1 MVPRLILLGLG
12 NPGRRY
18 RDTRHNLG
26 FMALDA
32 FAARH
37 GAEPECET
45 RTFGRA
51 GCLVQ
56 STDIILIKPKTYMNR
71 SGRAV
76 AELLRGTEFDPSE
89 RVVLADDMVLPLG
102 QLRLRRRG
110 SHGGHNG
117 LRSVIDVLRTAD
129 FPRLRMGVGPVPDD
143 VDPSDYVLERFPEAD
158 QDAARALVGRAV
170 DCLDNL
176 IAEGFDAAMS
186 HYNKADREND

>member
-26 FMALDA
+26 FMALDV

-37 GAEPECET
+37 GAEPEGET
-45 RTFGRA
+45 RTFVRA

-76 AELLRGTEFDPSE
+76 AELLRGTAFDPSE
-89 RVVLADDMVLPLG
+89 LVVLADDMVLPLG

-143 VDPSDYVLERFPEAD
+143 VDPSDYVLERFPEAE
-158 QDAARALVGRAV
+158 QDAARALIGRAA
-170 DCLDNL
+170 DCLDDL

-186 HYNKADREND
+186 RHNKAERESD